1 MSKDVEI
8 LPLFDLDVISW
19 RKQTTETSRFVV
31 LAEKLLLVSTN
42 VLQKDVK

>member
-8 LPLFDLDVISW
+8 LPLFDLDVIFWS
-19 RKQTTETSRFVV
+19 KQTTETSRFVV